1 MKWKI
6 GIAAAGT
13 VCVGLVI
20 WTASYFWGGG
30 YVQDQHIKQGEM
42 AAANL
47 MRDPESVKFRDV
59 VYVEG
64 HIEGFY
70 EVCGEMNSK
79 NLYGAYN
86 GYVKFLYMPEVGVT
100 VDNPLVPLGNLY
112 SSCQVEGHKPHIA
125 DY

>member
-13 VCVGLVI
+13 VCAVLIV
-20 WTASYFWGGG
+20 WTASYFLGGG
-30 YVQDQHIKQGEM
+30 FARDQHIKQAEM

-59 VYVEG
+59 VYFEDYG
-64 HIEGFY
+64 

-79 NLYGAYN
+79 NLYGAYT

-100 VDNPLVPLGNLY
+100 VDNLVVPLGY
-112 SSCQVEGHKPHIA
+112 SYTHCQTEGHKPHIA